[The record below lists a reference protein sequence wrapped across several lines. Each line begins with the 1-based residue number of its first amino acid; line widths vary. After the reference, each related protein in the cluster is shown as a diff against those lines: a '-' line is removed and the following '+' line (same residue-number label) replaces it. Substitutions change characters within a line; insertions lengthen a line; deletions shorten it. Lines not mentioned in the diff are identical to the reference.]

1 MLKWYQLFTIHHSGY
16 RFSKQKQSRQ
26 EEACMIR
33 ESIEDKLMLQ
43 DEHVGRRDY
52 ESRLIKDS
60 RKLTF

>member
-1 MLKWYQLFTIHHSGY
+1 
-16 RFSKQKQSRQ
+16 
-26 EEACMIR
+26 MIR